1 MAQTGS
7 YRIGDSVKEYGK
19 RLFAFIR
26 GKVNTDEDAQDI
38 LQDVWFQL
46 SNTTEII
53 DQLGA
58 WLHRVARN
66 KIIDRYRR
74 NRPESLEDYAYE
86 NGDGEMN
93 FKEILLADPDNP
105 ETEYLKNLFW
115 GQLNQALMELPS
127 EQREV
132 FILNELEGRTF
143 AEIATESGE
152 NVKTL
157 ISRKGYAVKLL
168 RKRLRTLYDEFIHY

>member
-1 MAQTGS
+1 MVQTGS
-7 YRIGDSVKEYGK
+7 HRIGDSMKEYGK

-38 LQDVWFQL
+38 LQDVWYQL

-53 DQLGA
+53 DQAGA
-58 WLHRVARN
+58 WLYRVARN
-66 KIIDRYRR
+66 KIIDRYRKQQ
-74 NRPESLEDYAYE
+74 PESLEDYVNEDA
-86 NGDGEMN
+86 DGGMS
-93 FKEILLADPDNP
+93 FKEILLTAPDSP

-115 GQLNQALMELPS
+115 EQLNEGLMELPS

-143 AEIATESGE
+143 AEISAETGIKI
-152 NVKTL
+152 KTL
-157 ISRKGYAVKLL
+157 ISRKGYAVKHL
-168 RKRLRTLYDEFIHY
+168 RRRLRILYDEFINY